1 MEFQA
6 SALRPH
12 RVFQAGRW
20 IPAAQVVRR
29 WSDGQPLFHEGT
41 QVEVSRSEKS
51 FGESWRPASVLKVIG
66 ATNFL
71 VKYTHIGNNRALAT
85 EILDSQYIRP
95 AHTARK
101 YRFSRSSRVEVMHEG
116 SWWPGVIMEVP
127 VSGVR
132 NKYVVK
138 LKSHETGI
146 DVLTVENTQL
156 RPPFCWDRKNWLLS
170 LEKKSATVPTLAS
183 RKRPI
188 SSGLSLHKEVG
199 ETSDE
204 HGSHREKKLKNAEL
218 ASETIPPLS
227 VVFNQSSEIKRHF
240 SSYPKE
246 TTKQGNAMF
255 APPSLLLMAGFS
267 HLSGSSLAQIIFF
280 EVAKLKDV
288 VDDIEVH
295 YNVTARPGM
304 ISEIN
309 TTNCVDPSMTPKD
322 AGGSQHAVSQQGGGS
337 TMDNRLSESLAI
349 KHLPFVKTSPLWPH
363 IETMGVLPKAPQ
375 LEALLCRKNMQH
387 TEPHN
392 DDAMMKTLEEKIAH
406 KEAEDRELGARM
418 RVLAMAL
425 HQLRLYASLVRDM
438 MRSAVS
444 QKISN
449 ATEISRLKHKQAS

>member
-188 SSGLSLHKEVG
+188 SSGLSLHKEV
-199 ETSDE
+199 
-204 HGSHREKKLKNAEL
+204 
-218 ASETIPPLS
+218 
-227 VVFNQSSEIKRHF
+227 
-240 SSYPKE
+240 
-246 TTKQGNAMF
+246 
-255 APPSLLLMAGFS
+255 
-267 HLSGSSLAQIIFF
+267 
-280 EVAKLKDV
+280 VAKLKDV

>member
-1 MEFQA
+1 MLPVGA
-6 SALRPH
+6 DA
-12 RVFQAGRW
+12 
-20 IPAAQVVRR
+20 
-29 WSDGQPLFHEGT
+29 
-41 QVEVSRSEKS
+41 EV
-51 FGESWRPASVLKVIG
+51 
-66 ATNFL
+66 
-71 VKYTHIGNNRALAT
+71 
-85 EILDSQYIRP
+85 
-95 AHTARK
+95 
-101 YRFSRSSRVEVMHEG
+101 RSSDDPGFDGSFYEVTVTGHCG
-116 SWWPGVIMEVP
+116 RG
-127 VSGVR
+127 
-132 NKYVVK
+132 YTVVYST
-138 LKSHETGI
+138 LVAEDGG
-146 DVLTVENTQL
+146 
-156 RPPFCWDRKNWLLS
+156 P
-170 LEKKSATVPTLAS
+170 LEEAAAAA
-183 RKRPI
+183 
-188 SSGLSLHKEVG
+188 H
-199 ETSDE
+199 
-204 HGSHREKKLKNAEL
+204 
-218 ASETIPPLS
+218 
-227 VVFNQSSEIKRHF
+227 
-240 SSYPKE
+240 
-246 TTKQGNAMF
+246 M
-255 APPSLLLMAGFS
+255 
-267 HLSGSSLAQIIFF
+267 
-280 EVAKLKDV
+280 AKLKDV